1 MSKVLTSVILIVGSL
16 FLLRALSISSKRS
29 RFERK
34 PRNRWQALSENIDP
48 TNTSD
53 SNEINEA

>member
-1 MSKVLTSVILIVGSL
+1 MSKVLTSGLLIVGSL
-16 FLLRALSISSKRS
+16 FLLRALSISSKRA

-53 SNEINEA
+53 SNKINEA